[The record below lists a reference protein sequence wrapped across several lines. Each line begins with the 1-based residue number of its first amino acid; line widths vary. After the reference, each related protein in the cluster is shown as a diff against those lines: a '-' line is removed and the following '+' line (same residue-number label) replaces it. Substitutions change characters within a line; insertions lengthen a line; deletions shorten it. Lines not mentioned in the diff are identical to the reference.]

1 MANLLE
7 DSSNKTL
14 TVANVINLF
23 NGDMSTFIS
32 SDVSN
37 NLTVDE
43 FGKLKV
49 TLNDLTSDVDFNN
62 LVIEEWN
69 K

>member
-1 MANLLE
+1 MANLIG
-7 DSSNKTL
+7 DGNDKIL
-14 TVANVINLF
+14 TVANVINVF

-32 SDVSN
+32 SDESN
-37 NLTVDE
+37 NLSVDG
-43 FGKLKV
+43 FNKLKV
-49 TLNDLTSDVDFNN
+49 TVDDLTSDVDFNN

>member
-32 SDVSN
+32 GDESN

-43 FGKLKV
+43 FNKLKV
-49 TLNDLTSDVDFNN
+49 TVDDLTSDVDFNN
-62 LVIEEWN
+62 LVIKEWN

>member
-7 DSSNKTL
+7 DNSNKTL

-32 SDVSN
+32 NEEFN
-37 NLTVDE
+37 NLSLDE

>member
-1 MANLLE
+1 MADLIGNGN
-7 DSSNKTL
+7 DKTL
-14 TVANVINLF
+14 TVANVINVF

-32 SDVSN
+32 TQEFN
-37 NLTVDE
+37 NISVDE

-49 TLNDLTSDVDFNN
+49 TVNDLTSDVDFNN
-62 LVIEEWN
+62 LVIEEWD

>member
-23 NGDMSTFIS
+23 NGDMGTFIS
-32 SDVSN
+32 NEEFN
-37 NLTVDE
+37 NLSLDE

>member
-32 SDVSN
+32 DNESN
-37 NLTVDE
+37 NLSVDE
-43 FGKLKV
+43 FNKLKV
-49 TLNDLTSDVDFNN
+49 TVDDLTSDVDYKN
-62 LVIEEWN
+62 LVIEEWD

>member
-1 MANLLE
+1 MANLIG
-7 DSSNKTL
+7 DGNDKTL
-14 TVANVINLF
+14 TVANVINVF

-32 SDVSN
+32 NEEFN
-37 NLTVDE
+37 NLSLDE

>member
-1 MANLLE
+1 MANLIG
-7 DSSNKTL
+7 DGNDKTL
-14 TVANVINLF
+14 TVANVINVF

-32 SDVSN
+32 TQEFNS
-37 NLTVDE
+37 LTVDE

-49 TLNDLTSDVDFNN
+49 TVDDLTSDVDYKN
-62 LVIEEWN
+62 LVIEEWD

>member
-1 MANLLE
+1 MANLIG
-7 DSSNKTL
+7 DGNDKTL
-14 TVANVINLF
+14 TVANVINVF

-32 SDVSN
+32 SDESN
-37 NLTVDE
+37 NLSVDE
-43 FGKLKV
+43 FNKLKV
-49 TLNDLTSDVDFNN
+49 TVDDLTSDVDFNN